1 MNMKNLLRVVAFT
14 FAFALTFTFA
24 SAQPKPDEQGW
35 EKVDS
40 NMMQAGESIPASR
53 LVSIAYGFIFAA
65 VAVFAV
71 SVAARTRRVEEEMDE
86 LRRKL
91 DAKGK

>member
-1 MNMKNLLRVVAFT
+1 MNMKKLIQL
-14 FAFALTFTFA
+14 FAFAFVFA
-24 SAQPKPDEQGW
+24 SALAFAQPKPDSEGW

-40 NMMQAGESIPASR
+40 NMMQPGESIPASR

-71 SVAARTRRVEEEMDE
+71 SIAVRTRRVEDEMDE

-91 DAKGK
+91 EQKK